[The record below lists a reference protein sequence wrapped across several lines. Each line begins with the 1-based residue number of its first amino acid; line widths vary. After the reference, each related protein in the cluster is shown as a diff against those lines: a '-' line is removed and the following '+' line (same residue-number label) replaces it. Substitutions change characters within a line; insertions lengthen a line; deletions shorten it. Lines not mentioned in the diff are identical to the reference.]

1 MKKLL
6 ILLLTATVAM
16 SCCNKSNETEN
27 TTAQQ
32 PRIKNVIYMI
42 GDGMGLNQIYAAMTA
57 NGGSLN
63 IEACTT
69 TGLAK
74 TYSASDY
81 ITDSAAG
88 GTALAT
94 GNKTKNGMIGM
105 NPDSV
110 NVYSILNSFQ
120 NAGLP
125 VGIVVTCPITH
136 ATPSAFY
143 AHQISRNLYE
153 NIAVDLYNS
162 GVDFFCGGGR
172 NHFENRGDSLNYT
185 DSLRNK
191 GYNIVYN
198 IDSIKAPQLL
208 PFGAL
213 AADIDLPRAEERGD
227 YLPKAVDLA
236 IKSLNAK
243 GEGFFLMVEGSQID
257 YRCHGN
263 DTVGV
268 IAEVIDFDKA
278 VKVAL
283 DFAKQNGETLVVITA
298 DHETGGL
305 TIMNGNTQPS
315 DLENDELSVVFCNAN
330 HGTVDIKFNTTG
342 HTGTIVPVYSFGPG
356 SEMFTGI
363 MENID
368 IPKKI
373 EKLALPLKE

>member
-1 MKKLL
+1 MIKKFIIC
-6 ILLLTATVAM
+6 ILPVLMMVSCNNSGNGQTVQ
-16 SCCNKSNETEN
+16 TE
-27 TTAQQ
+27 QK

-63 IEACTT
+63 LEECTN

-94 GNKTKNGMIGM
+94 GNKTNNGMIGM
-105 NPDSV
+105 NADSV
-110 NVYSILNSFQ
+110 NVYSILTEFQKNNS
-120 NAGLP
+120 P
-125 VGIVVTCPITH
+125 VGFVVTSPVTH
-136 ATPSAFY
+136 ATPAAFY
-143 AHQISRNLYE
+143 AHQVSRKMYE
-153 NIAVDLYNS
+153 DIAVDLYNS
-162 GVDFFCGGGR
+162 NIDFFCGGGR
-172 NHFENRGDSLNYT
+172 INFENRNDSINYT
-185 DSLRNK
+185 DSLKAKN
-191 GYNIVYN
+191 YTIAYD
-198 IDSIKAPQLL
+198 IDSVQAPQLL
-208 PFGAL
+208 PFGL
-213 AADIDLPRAEERGD
+213 LGADIDMPRAEERGD
-227 YLPKAVDLA
+227 YLPKAVDIA

-243 GEGFFLMVEGSQID
+243 QKGFFLMVEGSQID

-263 DTVGV
+263 DSIGV
-268 IAEVIDFDKA
+268 IAEVLDFDKA

-305 TIMNGNTQPS
+305 TILNGNY
-315 DLENDELSVVFCNAN
+315 NDSTVSV
-330 HGTVDIKFNTTG
+330 TFNTTG
-342 HTGTIVPVYSFGPG
+342 HTGTMVPVYAFGPG
-356 SEMFTGI
+356 AENFTGI

-373 EKLALPLKE
+373 KKLISNKQE

>member
-6 ILLLTATVAM
+6 YFMISALVLI
-16 SCCNKSNETEN
+16 SCCNKTDETPTIEKKP
-27 TTAQQ
+27 Q
-32 PRIKNVIYMI
+32 IKNVIYMI

-57 NGGSLN
+57 NGGSLY
-63 IEACTT
+63 IEKCST
-69 TGLAK
+69 TGLVK

-94 GNKTKNGMIGM
+94 GSKTKNGMIGM
-105 NPDSV
+105 NPDSA
-110 NVYSILNSFQ
+110 NVYSVLNSFQ
-120 NAGLP
+120 DAGIP
-125 VGIVVTCPITH
+125 VGLVVTSPITH
-136 ATPSAFY
+136 ATPASFY

-162 GVDFFCGGGR
+162 GIDFFCGGGR
-172 NHFENRGDSLNYT
+172 NHFENRQDSLNYT
-185 DSLRNK
+185 DSLIKK

-198 IDSIKAPQLL
+198 IDSIEAPQLL
-208 PFGAL
+208 PFGVL

-257 YRCHGN
+257 YRGHGN
-263 DTVGV
+263 DSVGV
-268 IAEVIDFDKA
+268 IAETLDFDRA

-283 DFAKQNGETLVVITA
+283 DFAEKDGETLVVITA

-305 TIMNGNTQPS
+305 TILNGNPS
-315 DLENDELSVVFCNAN
+315 DSTVSV
-330 HGTVDIKFNTTG
+330 TFNTTG
-342 HTGTIVPVYSFGPG
+342 HTGTMVPIYAYGPG
-356 SEMFTGI
+356 ADIFTGI

-368 IPKKI
+368 IPKIIKSI
-373 EKLALPLKE
+373 VQGW

>member
-1 MKKLL
+1 
-6 ILLLTATVAM
+6 
-16 SCCNKSNETEN
+16 
-27 TTAQQ
+27 
-32 PRIKNVIYMI
+32 
-42 GDGMGLNQIYAAMTA
+42 
-57 NGGSLN
+57 
-63 IEACTT
+63 
-69 TGLAK
+69 
-74 TYSASDY
+74 
-81 ITDSAAG
+81 
-88 GTALAT
+88 
-94 GNKTKNGMIGM
+94 MIGM

-120 NAGLP
+120 NAGVP

-172 NHFENRGDSLNYT
+172 NYFENRGDSLNYT

-315 DLENDELSVVFCNAN
+315 DLENDELSVVFGNAN